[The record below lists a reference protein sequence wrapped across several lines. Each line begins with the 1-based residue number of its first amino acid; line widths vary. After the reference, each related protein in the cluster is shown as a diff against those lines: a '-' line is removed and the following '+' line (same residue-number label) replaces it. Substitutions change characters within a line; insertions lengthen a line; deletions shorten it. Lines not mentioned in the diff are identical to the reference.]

1 LIFFLFPPD
10 SLPPPPQKKPIGAV
24 LLTKDTNCRP
34 PSDRGRGEGGVGWLV
49 SSRQQSG

>member
-10 SLPPPPQKKPIGAV
+10 SLPPPPRKPIGAV